1 MFGFSSFSSLPFS
14 TVVITITPTPP
25 SQRKG
30 GDDAWT
36 PEERK
41 RYKKLQKKI
50 AEFEKQRLD
59 ALKNSK
65 NKRKQGIADL
75 IDPPKVGKHKQNKV
89 ESNQEV
95 ISDIPSLDLAA
106 IDRSIAY
113 LQGKQE
119 ELLKAVAFKEAQFRI
134 AQELAILEAKRLA
147 ELDDEEALLLLL

>member
-1 MFGFSSFSSLPFS
+1 MFGFKAFSSLPFS
-14 TVVITITPTPP
+14 SLTITISPAPP
-25 SQRKG
+25 RG
-30 GDDAWT
+30 GDDGGHWT

-41 RYKKLQKKI
+41 RYKNLQKKL
-50 AEFEKQRLD
+50 AEFEKKRNK
-59 ALKNSK
+59 ALKDAKQN
-65 NKRKQGIADL
+65 RKQGIADL
-75 IDPPKVGKHKQNKV
+75 IDPPKPSKTKKNKV

-95 ISDIPSLDLAA
+95 ISDTPSLDLAA

-119 ELLKAVAFKEAQFRI
+119 ELLKAVAFKEAQVRI

>member
-1 MFGFSSFSSLPFS
+1 MFGFSSFSKLPFS
-14 TVVITITPTPP
+14 TYQITITPTPP
-25 SQRKG
+25 GKRG

-36 PEERK
+36 PEDRK
-41 RYKKLQKKI
+41 RYKKIEKKL
-50 AEFEKQRLD
+50 ADFEKKRLD
-59 ALKNSK
+59 ALKDNK
-65 NKRKQGIADL
+65 NKRKQNIADL

-119 ELLKAVAFKEAQFRI
+119 ELLKAVAFKEAQLRI

>member
-14 TVVITITPTPP
+14 TLVLTITPTPP
-25 SQRKG
+25 SHKQG

-41 RYKKLQKKI
+41 RYKKLEKKL
-50 AEFEKQRLD
+50 AEFEKKRSD
-59 ALKNSK
+59 ALKDNK
-65 NKRKQGIADL
+65 NKRKKDIADL
-75 IDPPKVGKHKQNKV
+75 IDPPSKRKQNKV

-119 ELLKAVAFKEAQFRI
+119 ELLKAVAFKEAQTRI

>member
-14 TVVITITPTPP
+14 TIVISITPTPP
-25 SQRKG
+25 FQRTG

-36 PEERK
+36 PEDRK
-41 RYKKLQKKI
+41 RYKKLEKKL
-50 AEFEKQRLD
+50 AEFEKKRLD
-59 ALKNSK
+59 ALKENK

-75 IDPPKVGKHKQNKV
+75 IDPPSKQKQNKV

-113 LQGKQE
+113 LHGKQE
-119 ELLKAVAFKEAQFRI
+119 ELLKAVAFKEAQTRI

>member
-14 TVVITITPTPP
+14 TLVLTITPTPP
-25 SQRKG
+25 SHKKG

-36 PEERK
+36 QEDRK
-41 RYKKLQKKI
+41 RYKKLEKKL
-50 AEFEKQRLD
+50 AEFEKQRLN
-59 ALKNSK
+59 ALKENK
-65 NKRKQGIADL
+65 NKRKQNIADL
-75 IDPPKVGKHKQNKV
+75 IDPPSKHKQNKV

-95 ISDIPSLDLAA
+95 ISDTPSLDLAA

-119 ELLKAVAFKEAQFRI
+119 ELLKAVAFKEAQTRI